1 MFDNKK
7 TVVSGIVALSGT
19 FITPDTAQA
28 SLNRSKLNL
37 LMKTTQNSTAAK
49 QAADSLNK
57 VKASKKNLDFVKA
70 DVVKAI
76 NKAKNIRNDALK
88 KVNQAEELAEA
99 AKEDWN
105 TKLIIAVKKLQ
116 QVENNLGKTYL
127 IKHVMQAKENAEKAK
142 ENFEIKKLEVAKKRL
157 YLKECEENLEAAIE
171 MQNNRIQSA
180 EMACKVAQ
188 VEQQKAICF
197 AA

>member
-37 LMKTTQNSTAAK
+37 LIKTTQSSTAAK
-49 QAADSLNK
+49 QAAESFNK
-57 VKASKKNLDFVKA
+57 VKTSKKNLDFVKA

-88 KVNQAEELAEA
+88 KANQAEELAEA

-116 QVENNLGKTYL
+116 QIENNLEKTYL
-127 IKHVMQAKENAEKAK
+127 IKQVMQAKEDAENAK
-142 ENFEIKKLEVAKKRL
+142 ENFEMKKLEVAKKRL
-157 YLKECEENLEAAIE
+157 YLQECEDNLEAALE
-171 MQNNRIQSA
+171 MQNTRIKAA
-180 EMACKVAQ
+180 EMGCKIAQ
-188 VEQQKAICF
+188 LEQQQAICY

>member
-19 FITPDTAQA
+19 FVTPDTAQA

-37 LMKTTQNSTAAK
+37 LIKTTQNSTAAK

-57 VKASKKNLDFVKA
+57 VKASKNNLDVVKV

-116 QVENNLGKTYL
+116 QIEKNIEKKYL
-127 IKHVMQAKENAEKAK
+127 IKQVLQAKEYAEKAK
-142 ENFEIKKLEVAKKRL
+142 ENFEVKKIEVAKKRL
-157 YLKECEENLEAAIE
+157 YLQECEDNLETAIE
-171 MQNNRIQSA
+171 MQNNRIQAA
-180 EMACKVAQ
+180 EMAYKIAQ
-188 VEQQKAICF
+188 LEQQKAICY

>member
-19 FITPDTAQA
+19 FVTPDTAQA

-37 LMKTTQNSTAAK
+37 LIKTTQSSTAAK
-49 QAADSLNK
+49 KAADSLNK
-57 VKASKKNLDFVKA
+57 VKASKNNLDVVKV

-76 NKAKNIRNDALK
+76 NKAKNIKNDALK

-116 QVENNLGKTYL
+116 QIENNIEKKYL
-127 IKHVMQAKENAEKAK
+127 IKQVLQAKEYAEKAK
-142 ENFEIKKLEVAKKRL
+142 ENFEVKKIEVAKKRL
-157 YLKECEENLEAAIE
+157 YLQECEDNLETAIE
-171 MQNNRIQSA
+171 IQNNRIQAA
-180 EMACKVAQ
+180 EMAYKIAQ
-188 VEQQKAICF
+188 LEQQKAICY